1 MSARYTR
8 EALADLDQI
17 SSYLAKQDSAVG
29 AAFLDAVESVAGRLA
44 RFPASAQET
53 KMPGIRA
60 APVLRYPYIVFYSVE
75 ADDDVVIHY
84 VRHAARLRPWE
95 SEE

>member
-17 SSYLAKQDSAVG
+17 SSYLAQHGTAVA
-29 AAFLDAVESVAGRLA
+29 AAFLDAVETVAERLA
-44 RFPASAQET
+44 RFPLSAQET
-53 KMPGIRA
+53 KIPGVRA
-60 APVLRYPYIVFYSVE
+60 APVMRYPYIVFYTAE
-75 ADDDVVIHY
+75 DGDVVIHY

-95 SEE
+95 TEE

>member
-17 SSYLAKQDSAVG
+17 SSYLAQQNTAVA
-29 AAFLDAVESVAGRLA
+29 AAFLNAIESVAERLA

-75 ADDDVVIHY
+75 ADDVVIHY

-95 SEE
+95 VEE